1 MDMQGNDA
9 YNLRATNISSDVII
23 DANPAYSCRGEME
36 TSTHFPTSSQEKQRD
51 MDLTQNQA
59 YVATNV
65 PMEPNQ
71 CYASSADPDQLYA
84 TVEGEHNITHT
95 SQQETADYAT
105 TLFHDELN

>member
-9 YNLRATNISSDVII
+9 CNTNTSSDVI
-23 DANPAYSCRGEME
+23 DANPAYSCHGEME
-36 TSTHFPTSSQEKQRD
+36 TSTHFPTSSHEKQRD

-59 YVATNV
+59 YVATKV
-65 PMEPNQ
+65 PLEPNH

-95 SQQETADYAT
+95 SQQETAGEYDYVIP
-105 TLFHDELN
+105 

>member
-1 MDMQGNDA
+1 MNMQGSDA
-9 YNLRATNISSDVII
+9 YNLRATNISSDVI

-65 PMEPNQ
+65 P
-71 CYASSADPDQLYA
+71 
-84 TVEGEHNITHT
+84 V
-95 SQQETADYAT
+95 
-105 TLFHDELN
+105 LFFKFVLFVSLCLRSY